1 MASVY
6 TQQSN
11 NIQKTYALM
20 FVFVG
25 LVSGLCYGLAYTTG
39 NYTIAVI
46 GFLVSIGQC
55 LVAYFWGDK
64 MALSSAGARLIE
76 YKEAPKIFE
85 MVQNLS
91 KIAGIPVPKIH
102 ISDDP
107 SPNAFACGRNP
118 DNASICLNQGLLNL
132 LNKNELE
139 GVVAHELSHI
149 KNRDILI
156 MTVTMV
162 LTSVIGFISDMGIR
176 SLMWGN
182 NKDEEGNSINPILLV
197 AYAVVLMLAPILSG
211 LISMAVSREREF
223 LADATAVTM
232 TRYPKGLIDAL
243 EKLHNDPTP
252 SEHYSTST
260 NHFYI
265 SEPKKNWGEKMQSW
279 FSTHPQI
286 EERVA
291 ALTKMG

>member
-1 MASVY
+1 MASAY

-11 NIQKTYALM
+11 NVQKTYALM
-20 FVFVG
+20 FVFIG

-39 NYTIAVI
+39 NYSIAVI

-55 LVAYFWGDK
+55 FVAYFFGDK
-64 MALSSAGARLIE
+64 IALASAGAKEIE
-76 YKEAPKIFE
+76 YSEAPKIFE

-102 ISDDP
+102 ISSDQ

-118 DNASICLNQGLLNL
+118 ENASICLNQGLLNI
-132 LNKNELE
+132 LNKQELE

-156 MTVTMV
+156 MTITMV
-162 LTSVIGFISDMGIR
+162 LSSVIGFIADMGIR

-182 NKDEEGNSINPILLV
+182 NKDEEGNSIHPLLLV
-197 AYAVVLMLAPILSG
+197 VYGVVLMLAPILSG

-223 LADATAVTM
+223 LADATAVSL

-243 EKLHNDPTP
+243 EKLHADPTP
-252 SEHYSTST
+252 SEHYSSST

-265 SEPKKNWGEKMQSW
+265 SEPKRNWGDKMQSW

-291 ALTKMG
+291 ALSKMG